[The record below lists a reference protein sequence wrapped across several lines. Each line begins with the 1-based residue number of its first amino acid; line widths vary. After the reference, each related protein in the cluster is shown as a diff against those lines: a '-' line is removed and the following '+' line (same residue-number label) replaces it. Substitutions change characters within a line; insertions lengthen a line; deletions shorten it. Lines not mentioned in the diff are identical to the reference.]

1 MIGRKRCFRVCLA
14 ALLVSLTGISPATEQ
29 STAEADP
36 APAPRPL
43 VRIDHIPLA
52 VRDLDRA
59 VDTYQRLG
67 FTIKPGRFHTDGIR
81 NMHVKF
87 ANGAGIELITAG
99 APTDDLTRYYLT
111 LLAQGEGPAF
121 VGFYTPDLTALKG
134 RLDQS
139 GIPYKLDN
147 NILRFSDPALAWP
160 FVFDTLNLAPNEK
173 PEYFEHPNTA
183 TATLGIWIAGGDQ
196 ARMLKLFKAL
206 GARIERRRV
215 YVPDAVLADV
225 ATVADGGE
233 AIFLPTTRQ
242 ILPGR
247 PIVGIVF
254 QTKDLNALN
263 RDLRSGGVIPA
274 SKRETRTYRSTF
286 IAPRDT
292 RGVWLEFREPR

>member
-1 MIGRKRCFRVCLA
+1 M
-14 ALLVSLTGISPATEQ
+14 LVSLTGISLAAEK

-36 APAPRPL
+36 GPALRPL
-43 VRIDHIPLA
+43 VRIDHIPLV

-59 VDTYQRLG
+59 VDTYHRLG
-67 FTIKPGRFHTDGIR
+67 FTIKPGRFHADGIR

-99 APTDDLTRYYLT
+99 APTDDLTSHYLV

-121 VGFYTPDLTALKG
+121 VGFYTADSTALEG
-134 RLDQS
+134 RLHQS
-139 GIPYKLDN
+139 GIPYELDG
-147 NILRFSDPALAWP
+147 NILQFSDPGLAWP
-160 FVFDTLNLAPNEK
+160 FVLDTLNLAPNEK
-173 PEYFEHPNTA
+173 TEYFQHPNTA
-183 TATLGIWIAGGDQ
+183 STTIGIWIAGGDQ
-196 ARMLKLFKAL
+196 TRMLKLLRAL

-242 ILPGR
+242 IFPGR

-263 RDLRSGGVIPA
+263 REIRSGGIIPA
-274 SKRETRTYRSTF
+274 STRKTKAYRSTF

-292 RGVWLEFREPR
+292 HGVWLEFREPR